1 MQGPGTK
8 LSHLSIVKGSVADKM
23 EVWKL
28 RGKDLKL
35 TKSPLIMGILNVT
48 PDSFSDGGK
57 FDSYDKAMKH
67 AEEMIRQG
75 AVIIDIG
82 GESTRPGAAKVGEA
96 EELER
101 VVPIVEGIVKNFDTV
116 ISVDTYKSKVAEE
129 TLKAGAHI
137 INDIYGFLKDENMA
151 AVAKQYEAGIV
162 LMANA
167 ELRTDGS
174 DIITYAEAHLKR
186 SLELCHNVGITDDH
200 ILIDPGVGFHTTRE
214 EDLKLIRDFN
224 YGDNTLL
231 GVSRK
236 RIVAHLLDRE
246 TEASERAAGSVGL
259 ALAGAAKGAR
269 VIRVH
274 DVLETRD
281 ALKTYAAV
289 MFGEDS

>member
-1 MQGPGTK
+1 MD
-8 LSHLSIVKGSVADKM
+8 I
-23 EVWKL
+23 WKI
-28 RGKDLKL
+28 RGLDLTL
-35 TKSPLIMGILNVT
+35 TKMPLIMGILNVT

-67 AEEMIRQG
+67 AEEMISQG
-75 AVIIDIG
+75 ADIIDVG
-82 GESTRPGAAKVGEA
+82 GESTRPGAAKVSEE

-101 VVPIVEGIVKNFDTV
+101 VVPIVQGLTKNFDTV

-137 INDIYGFLKDENMA
+137 INDIYGFLKDERMTS
-151 AVAKQYEAGIV
+151 VAKELDAGIV

-167 ELRTDGS
+167 ELRTDDS
-174 DIITYAEAHLKR
+174 DIITYAEAHLKK
-186 SLELCHNVGITDDH
+186 SLELCHDAGITDDH

-214 EDLKLIRDFN
+214 EDLKLIRDFK

-246 TEASERAAGSVGL
+246 TNATERCAGSVGL

-269 VIRVH
+269 VLRVH

-281 ALKTYAAV
+281 ALMTYAAA
-289 MFGEDS
+289 MFGEED

>member
-1 MQGPGTK
+1 
-8 LSHLSIVKGSVADKM
+8 M

-67 AEEMIRQG
+67 AEEMISRG
-75 AVIIDIG
+75 AAIIDIG
-82 GESTRPGAAKVGEA
+82 GESTRPGAAKIGEA

-214 EDLKLIRDFN
+214 EDLKLIRDFK